1 MCRTTF
7 MPSGI
12 RLQQLIQ
19 NQYKEI
25 LAREKNNDKFIH
37 LYDIGAYWVAFER
50 SACRLSGLFSKS
62 ELTLFRVPDC
72 VEYVVMVS
80 VPADEAEGCLGEYII
95 LHDGIYRKVWSE
107 HVLPMGDYRH
117 WHEMAVRSGH
127 PPIPHNFPPS
137 ADLMRHFHPGY
148 TIHQTLLSTAHWT
161 WGHLPCVGHMPVTPQ
176 ALQDSGHALLVL
188 LQRFPYLLRMN
199 H

>member
-1 MCRTTF
+1 MRKESEI
-7 MPSGI
+7 PSGI
-12 RLQQLIQ
+12 RLMLLLKGHLREIMNRECA
-19 NQYKEI
+19 NQTS
-25 LAREKNNDKFIH
+25 IH
-37 LYDIGAYWVAFER
+37 LYCTGPYWVAFER

-117 WHEMAVRSGH
+117 WHEMAVRS
-127 PPIPHNFPPS
+127 
-137 ADLMRHFHPGY
+137 
-148 TIHQTLLSTAHWT
+148 
-161 WGHLPCVGHMPVTPQ
+161 
-176 ALQDSGHALLVL
+176 VL
-188 LQRFPYLLRMN
+188 L
-199 H
+199 

>member
-1 MCRTTF
+1 MCRITF

-12 RLQQLIQ
+12 RLRQLIQ

-72 VEYVVMVS
+72 VEYVVMAS

-107 HVLPMGDYRH
+107 HVLPMGII
-117 WHEMAVRSGH
+117 VIG
-127 PPIPHNFPPS
+127 
-137 ADLMRHFHPGY
+137 MRW
-148 TIHQTLLSTAHWT
+148 L
-161 WGHLPCVGHMPVTPQ
+161 
-176 ALQDSGHALLVL
+176 
-188 LQRFPYLLRMN
+188 
-199 H
+199 

>member
-37 LYDIGAYWVAFER
+37 LYDIGAYWAAFER
-50 SACRLSGLFSKS
+50 SACRLSGLFSEN
-62 ELTLFRVPDC
+62 ELTLFCVPDC
-72 VEYVVMVS
+72 VEYVVMAS
-80 VPADEAEGCLGEYII
+80 VPADEAESYFREYII

-107 HVLPMGDYRH
+107 HSMLMEDYRP
-117 WHEMAVRSGH
+117 WHETAVRS
-127 PPIPHNFPPS
+127 
-137 ADLMRHFHPGY
+137 
-148 TIHQTLLSTAHWT
+148 
-161 WGHLPCVGHMPVTPQ
+161 
-176 ALQDSGHALLVL
+176 VL
-188 LQRFPYLLRMN
+188 L
-199 H
+199 

>member
-50 SACRLSGLFSKS
+50 SAYQLC
-62 ELTLFRVPDC
+62 LTFPDRVPDC
-72 VEYVVMVS
+72 VEYVVMAS

-117 WHEMAVRSGH
+117 WHEMAVRS
-127 PPIPHNFPPS
+127 
-137 ADLMRHFHPGY
+137 
-148 TIHQTLLSTAHWT
+148 
-161 WGHLPCVGHMPVTPQ
+161 
-176 ALQDSGHALLVL
+176 VL
-188 LQRFPYLLRMN
+188 L
-199 H
+199 

>member
-1 MCRTTF
+1 MCRTTS

-19 NQYKEI
+19 NRYKEI

-37 LYDIGAYWVAFER
+37 LYDIDAYWVAFER

-117 WHEMAVRSGH
+117 WHEMAVRS
-127 PPIPHNFPPS
+127 
-137 ADLMRHFHPGY
+137 
-148 TIHQTLLSTAHWT
+148 
-161 WGHLPCVGHMPVTPQ
+161 
-176 ALQDSGHALLVL
+176 VL
-188 LQRFPYLLRMN
+188 L
-199 H
+199 